1 MSSHVE
7 NLTTL
12 TDRFGLVMNYAN
24 KDPKLSYVCI
34 DRSVFINRSDI
45 GAIIGEAPRL
55 CHSIGCRLTV
65 LTQYYTSAKRSMA
78 TQIQLPL
85 AHCCIYQSEQ

>member
-45 GAIIGEAPRL
+45 GAIIGEAPREL
-55 CHSIGCRLTV
+55 LVAICETLFARVILKKGEEYV
-65 LTQYYTSAKRSMA
+65 RS
-78 TQIQLPL
+78 
-85 AHCCIYQSEQ
+85 